1 MNNAVEACA
10 ASALKVVRTVARN
23 RRLALAAFALAALAG
38 ALAISRVPD
47 RYEASAVI
55 YVDTQTV
62 LKPLM
67 TGLAHQPDVDQQ
79 LGMLARTLI
88 SKPNVERLL
97 QAPGL
102 GIDVSSRDAREAAVT
117 RLRKQIKVD
126 LAGSTNLY
134 EISYRGESPDRA
146 RRTVEATV
154 DLFVHAGTRT
164 QAQESRDA
172 GRFIDEQVRAYEA
185 KLIEAENRLK
195 EFKMRNFG
203 VAGQPGTTNEDLFK
217 RMSALTDGVNR
228 LRVELAGAERSRD
241 AFQREIAAEE
251 PRALAE
257 MPITPNGAAAVALDA
272 RSRLALQKKQLAEM
286 RMRYTEAHPDVV
298 FARQVIKQLEVEA
311 AAEARAAAASPG
323 KRRAAVPSAI
333 NPIYTQLRIALA
345 EAEAKVDS
353 LRSQLVAQQQQL
365 EEVRSVAA
373 RLPQVD
379 AEFAQLNRDYDVI
392 RKNYELMVGR
402 RESASLGAKLN
413 QSAQLTE
420 FRLIEPPSVSQTPVA
435 PSRLHLSLAA
445 MLVALAAGV
454 AAPLVA
460 ERLRPGFEEPEDL
473 QLFGERPVVG
483 AVPML
488 VTEQGLREQRASAL
502 AFAAALGL
510 MFVAQALWVAWI
522 ASTSALR

>member
-1 MNNAVEACA
+1 MNNAVQACA
-10 ASALKVVRTVARN
+10 GHALKVARTVARH
-23 RRLALAAFALAALAG
+23 RRLALAAFAIAAMAG

-47 RYEASAVI
+47 RYEASAVV

-97 QAPGL
+97 QTPGL
-102 GIDVSSRDAREAAVT
+102 EIDVSSRDAREAAVG
-117 RLRKQIKVD
+117 RLRKQIKIES
-126 LAGSTNLY
+126 AGSTNLY
-134 EISYRGESPDRA
+134 EISYRGASPGHAQRV
-146 RRTVEATV
+146 VEATV

-164 QAQESRDA
+164 QAREAQDA

-195 EFKMRNFG
+195 EFKLRNFG
-203 VAGQPGTTNEDLFK
+203 VAGQPGTTNEDLYK
-217 RMSALTDGVNR
+217 RMSALTDGVSR
-228 LRVELAGAERSRD
+228 LRVELAGAERTRD
-241 AFQREIAAEE
+241 AFQRELASEE

-257 MPITPNGAAAVALDA
+257 LPLTPNAAGAVPLDA
-272 RSRLALQKKQLAEM
+272 RGRLALQKRQLAEM

-298 FARQVIKQLEVEA
+298 FARQVIKQLEAEA
-311 AAEARAAAASPG
+311 AAEARASPG
-323 KRRAAVPSAI
+323 RRARGVPSAS
-333 NPIYTQLRIALA
+333 NPVYAQLRISLA
-345 EAEAKVDS
+345 EAEAKVES

-365 EEVRSVAA
+365 EEVRSVAS
-373 RLPQVD
+373 RVPQVD
-379 AEFAQLNRDYDVI
+379 AEFAQLNRDYEVI

-420 FRLIEPPSVSQTPVA
+420 FRLIEPPSVSQTPVL

-445 MLVALAAGV
+445 MLAALAAGIG
-454 AAPLVA
+454 APLA
-460 ERLRPGFEEPEDL
+460 IERLRPGFEEPEAL
-473 QLFGERPVVG
+473 ARFGERPVVG
-483 AVPML
+483 AVPAL
-488 VTEQGLREQRASAL
+488 VTEQGLRAQRASAL
-502 AFAAALGL
+502 GFAAAFGVL
-510 MFVAQALWVAWI
+510 FIAQVLWVAWI
-522 ASTSALR
+522 ASASALR